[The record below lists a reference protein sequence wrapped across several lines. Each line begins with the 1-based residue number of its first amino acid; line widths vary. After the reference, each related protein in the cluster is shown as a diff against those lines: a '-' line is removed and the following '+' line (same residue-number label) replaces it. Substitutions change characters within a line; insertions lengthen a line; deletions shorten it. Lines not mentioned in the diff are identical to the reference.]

1 MNYEL
6 LKKAIEDEAKLQGLT
21 EYEIYYMSNDELSVD
36 TLNREPNSF
45 SSGNSGGICFRVLH
59 DGKIGYA
66 SSELMEENEMKAL
79 VSRAKANAAATEKP
93 DTVGI
98 YKGSESYAEL
108 KNASYTPKSAAEL
121 KKLTASLADE
131 IYKSSDKVA
140 GGTATY
146 GITAG
151 FTVRLSNSHGLDLE
165 TKCGLNL
172 IQLQAVICDDG
183 KYESAYDM
191 KELFDGEEVDLGS
204 LASDVVEKA
213 LLKAHAGLIDS
224 GKYSIVLSAKQMRTI
239 LSAFV
244 SAFSAKMAQMGM
256 SLLAGKEGE
265 KIAADIVTITD
276 DPMREGV
283 SIQTNFDAEGVAA
296 YRKAVVENGTLKTLL
311 HNRETAKKAG
321 VESTGNASKG
331 SYASPVA
338 ISPYA
343 FCLEAGEY
351 TEEELF
357 AMAEGGIYITELKG
371 LHAGANAVTGDF
383 SIESAG
389 FKICDG
395 KLGEAVK
402 SFTIAGNFFDL
413 LKSISALSNKVEVG
427 VSGGFT
433 TFGSPSVLIHGM
445 SVAGK

>member
-6 LKKAIEDEAKLQGLT
+6 LKSAIENEAKAQGLA
-21 EYEIYYMSNDELSVD
+21 EYEIYYMANEELSVD

-45 SSGNSGGICFRVLH
+45 SSGNSGGICLRVLH

-66 SSELMEENEMKAL
+66 SSELMEEEEMRSL
-79 VSRAKANAAATEKP
+79 VSRAKANALATEKP

-98 YKGSESYAEL
+98 FKGSESYAEL
-108 KNASYTPKSAAEL
+108 KNNDFKPKGAGEL
-121 KKLTASLADE
+121 KRLCADLADQ
-131 IYKSSDKVA
+131 IYSASDKVT

-151 FTVRLSNSHGLDLE
+151 FEVRLSNSHGLDLG
-165 TKCGLNL
+165 TKCGINAL
-172 IQLQAVICDDG
+172 QLGAVICDDG
-183 KYESAYDM
+183 KYESSYDIR
-191 KELFDGEEVDLGS
+191 ELKGKIDLES
-204 LASDVVEKA
+204 LAKETVNDA
-213 LLKAHAGLIDS
+213 ILKANAGLVES
-224 GKYSIVLSAKQMRTI
+224 GKYSVVLSGKQMRTI
-239 LSAFV
+239 LSAYV

-265 KIAADIVTITD
+265 KIASDIVNITD

-296 YRKAVVENGTLKTLL
+296 YRKSVVEGGVLKTLL
-311 HNRETAKKAG
+311 HNRETAKAQG

-338 ISPYA
+338 VSPYA
-343 FCLEAGEY
+343 FCIEAGEN

-357 AMAEGGIYITELKG
+357 ALAGNGLYITELKG
-371 LHAGANAVTGDF
+371 LHAGANPVTGDF

-389 FKICDG
+389 FKIVDG
-395 KLGEAVK
+395 KLSEAVK
-402 SFTIAGNFFDL
+402 SFTIAGNFFEL
-413 LKSISALSNKVEVG
+413 IKSIAALSNKVEVAIT
-427 VSGGFT
+427 GGFT
-433 TFGSPSVLIHGM
+433 TFGSPAVLIHGV

>member
-21 EYEIYYMSNDELSVD
+21 EYEIYYMANEELSVD
-36 TLNREPNSF
+36 TLNKELSSF
-45 SSGNSGGICFRVLH
+45 SSGNSGGICFRVLY

-66 SSELMEENEMKAL
+66 SSELMDEEEMKSL
-79 VSRAKANAAATEKP
+79 VSRAKANATATEKP

-98 YKGSESYAEL
+98 FKGSEHYAEL
-108 KNASYTPKSAAEL
+108 KNIDCSLKSAAEL
-121 KKLTASLADE
+121 KKISTDLADAL
-131 IYKSSDKVA
+131 YNSSDKVTN
-140 GGTATY
+140 GTATY
-146 GITAG
+146 GVTAG
-151 FTVRLSNSHGLDLE
+151 FTVRLSNSHGLNLE
-165 TKCGLNL
+165 TKCGVNL
-172 IQLQAVICDDG
+172 VQAMAVICDDG
-183 KYESAYDM
+183 KYENAYDA
-191 KELFDGEEVDLGS
+191 KELKGEVDVNEIAKG
-204 LASDVVEKA
+204 VVDEA
-213 LLKAHAGLIDS
+213 ILKANAGPIES
-224 GKYSIVLSAKQMRTI
+224 GKYSVVLSGKQMRTI

-256 SLLAGKEGE
+256 SLLKGKEGE

-296 YRKAVVENGTLKTLL
+296 FRKAVVENGVLKTLL
-311 HNRETAKKAG
+311 HNRETAKAQG

-331 SYASPVA
+331 GYASPVA

-343 FCLEAGEY
+343 FCMEAGDK
-351 TEEELF
+351 TKDELF
-357 AMAEGGIYITELKG
+357 AMAGNGIYITELKG

-389 FKICDG
+389 FKIENG
-395 KLGEAVK
+395 KLAGAVK

-413 LKSISALSNKVEVG
+413 LKSIAALSNEVEVAIT
-427 VSGGFT
+427 GGFT
-433 TFGSPSVLIHGM
+433 TFGAPAVLIHDV

>member
-6 LKKAIEDEAKLQGLT
+6 LKAAIENEARAQGVS
-21 EYEIYYMSNDELSVD
+21 EYEIYYMSSEELSVD

-45 SSGNSGGICFRVLH
+45 SSGNSGGICLRVLH
-59 DGKIGYA
+59 EGKIGYA
-66 SSELMEENEMKAL
+66 ASELMEEEEMKAL
-79 VSRAKANAAATEKP
+79 VSRARANASATEKP

-98 YKGSESYAEL
+98 FKGSESYAEL
-108 KNASYTPKSAAEL
+108 KNADFTPAGAGEL
-121 KKLTASLADE
+121 KKLTGELADQ
-131 IYKSSDKVA
+131 IYNYSDKIA

-151 FTVRLSNSHGLDLE
+151 FNVRLSNSHGLDLQ
-165 TKCGLNL
+165 TGCGINAL
-172 IQLQAVICDDG
+172 QLQAVVCDEG
-183 KYESAYDM
+183 KFESAYDIQ
-191 KELFDGEEVDLGS
+191 ELHGEVDMKA
-204 LASDVVEKA
+204 LASKVVDNA
-213 LLKAHAGLIDS
+213 LVKINAGSVES
-224 GKYSIVLSAKQMRTI
+224 GKYSVVISAKQMRTI
-239 LSAFV
+239 LSAYA

-256 SLLAGKEGE
+256 SLLKGKEGE
-265 KIAADIVTITD
+265 MIASEIVTITD

-296 YRKAVVENGTLKTLL
+296 YRKAVVENGVLKTLL
-311 HNRETAKKAG
+311 YNRETAAVAG

-331 SYASPVA
+331 SYASPVG

-343 FCLEAGEY
+343 FCLEAGGK
-351 TEEELF
+351 TEDELF

-389 FKICDG
+389 FRITNG
-395 KLGEAVK
+395 KKGEAVK
-402 SFTIAGNFFDL
+402 SFTIAGNFFEL
-413 LKSISALSNKVEVG
+413 LKSIAALSDTVEVA
-427 VSGGFT
+427 VTGGFT
-433 TFGSPSVLIHGM
+433 TFGSPAVLVHNV

>member
-6 LKKAIEDEAKLQGLT
+6 LKKAIEDEAQAQGVC
-21 EYEIYYMSNDELSVD
+21 EYEIYYMSNEELSVD
-36 TLNREPNSF
+36 TLNRQPNSF
-45 SSGNSGGICFRVLH
+45 SSGISGGICLRVLH

-79 VSRAKANAAATEKP
+79 VSRAKANAESTEKP

-98 YKGSESYAEL
+98 FKGSDSYANL
-108 KNASYTPKSAAEL
+108 KNNEFVSAGAGDL
-121 KKLTASLADE
+121 KKLTMDLADE
-131 IYKSSDKVA
+131 IYNYSDKVA

-151 FTVRLSNSHGLDLE
+151 FEVRLSNSHGLDLS
-165 TKCGLNL
+165 TKCGINAL
-172 IQLQAVICDDG
+172 QLGAVICDDG
-183 KYESAYDM
+183 KYENAYDIT
-191 KELFDGEEVDLGS
+191 ELKGDVDLKS
-204 LASDVVEKA
+204 LAKGVVDEA
-213 LLKAHAGLIDS
+213 VLKASAGLIES
-224 GKYSIVLSAKQMRTI
+224 GKYSVVLSPKQMRTI
-239 LSAFV
+239 LSAYV

-265 KIAADIVTITD
+265 KIAADIVNITD

-296 YRKAVVENGTLKTLL
+296 FRKSVVEGGVLKTLL
-311 HNRETAKKAG
+311 HNRETAKAAG
-321 VESTGNASKG
+321 VDSTGNGSKG

-343 FCLEAGEY
+343 FCMEAGDK
-351 TEEELF
+351 TLDELF
-357 AMAEGGIYITELKG
+357 ALAGNGIYITELKG

-389 FKICDG
+389 FKIVDG
-395 KLGEAVK
+395 KLGGAVK
-402 SFTIAGNFFDL
+402 SFTIAGNFFQL
-413 LKSISALSNKVEVG
+413 LKSIAALSDKVEVA
-427 VSGGFT
+427 VTGGFT
-433 TFGSPSVLIHGM
+433 TFGAPAVLIHDV

>member
-6 LKKAIEDEAKLQGLT
+6 LKKAIEDEAKLQGLS
-21 EYEIYYMSNDELSVD
+21 EYEIYYMSNEELSVD
-36 TLNREPNSF
+36 TLNREANSF
-45 SSGNSGGICFRVLH
+45 ASGNSGGICFKVVY

-66 SSELMEENEMKAL
+66 SSELMEEAEMKSL
-79 VSRAKANAAATEKP
+79 VSRAKDNAIATEKP

-98 YKGSESYAEL
+98 FKGSESYAEL
-108 KNASYTPKSAAEL
+108 KNADYSLKGAAEL
-121 KKLTASLADE
+121 KKITADLADA
-131 IYKSSDKVA
+131 IYNASDKVA

-146 GITAG
+146 GVTAG
-151 FTVRLSNSHGLDLE
+151 FTVRLSNSHGLDLQ
-165 TKCGLNL
+165 TKCGVNL
-172 IQLQAVICDDG
+172 VQAMAVICDDE
-183 KYESAYDM
+183 KYESAYDA
-191 KELFDGEEVDLGS
+191 KELKGEDVDLEA
-204 LASDVVEKA
+204 LAKGVVDEA
-213 LLKAHAGLIDS
+213 ILKANAGYVES
-224 GKYSIVLSAKQMRTI
+224 GKYSVVLSGKQMRTI

-265 KIAADIVTITD
+265 KVASDIVTITD

-296 YRKAVVENGTLKTLL
+296 YRKAIVENGVLKTLL
-311 HNRETAKKAG
+311 HNRETAAAQG

-331 SYASPVA
+331 GYASPVA

-343 FCLEAGEY
+343 FCIEAGEN

-357 AMAEGGIYITELKG
+357 AMAGNGIYITELKG

-389 FKICDG
+389 FKIVDG
-395 KLGEAVK
+395 KKGEAVK
-402 SFTIAGNFFDL
+402 SFTIAGNFFEL
-413 LKSISALSNKVEVG
+413 LKSIAAVGDDVKVAIT
-427 VSGGFT
+427 GGFT
-433 TFGSPSVLIHGM
+433 TFGSPAVLIHNV

>member
-6 LKKAIEDEAKLQGLT
+6 LKSAIEKEAKAQGLT
-21 EYEIYYMSNDELSVD
+21 DYEIYYMSSDELSVD
-36 TLNREPNSF
+36 TLNKEPSSF
-45 SSGNSGGICFRVLH
+45 ASGNSGGICFRAVY

-66 SSELMEENEMKAL
+66 ASQLMTEEEMCAL
-79 VSRAKANAAATEKP
+79 VSRAKANATATEKP

-98 YKGSESYAEL
+98 FKGSESYAEL
-108 KNASYTPKSAAEL
+108 KNQDFTPKSAAEL
-121 KKLTASLADE
+121 KKITAELANE
-131 IYKSSDKVA
+131 VYAYSDKVA
-140 GGTATY
+140 NGTATY

-151 FTVRLSNSHGLDLE
+151 FEVRLSNSHGLDLS
-165 TKCGLNL
+165 TKCGINV
-172 IQLQAVICDDG
+172 IQLGAVICDDG
-183 KYESAYDM
+183 KYENSYDLQ
-191 KELFDGEEVDLGS
+191 ELKGDVDL
-204 LASDVVEKA
+204 KA
-213 LLKAHAGLIDS
+213 LAAKTVDDAIVKANAGNVAS
-224 GKYSIVLSAKQMRTI
+224 GKYNVVISAKQMRTI

-256 SLLAGKEGE
+256 SLLKGKEGE
-265 KIAADIVTITD
+265 KIASDIVNITD

-296 YRKAVVENGTLKTLL
+296 FRKAVVENGVLKTLL
-311 HNRETAKKAG
+311 HNRETAALAG

-343 FCLEAGEY
+343 FCLEAGDK
-351 TEEELF
+351 TLDELF
-357 AMAEGGIYITELKG
+357 EMAGDGIYVTALKG

-389 FKICDG
+389 FKIVDG

-402 SFTIAGNFFDL
+402 TFTIAGNFFEL
-413 LKSISALSNKVEVG
+413 LKSISSLSDTVEVAAT
-427 VSGGFT
+427 GGFT
-433 TFGSPSVLIHGM
+433 TFGAPAVLIKEM

>member
-1 MNYEL
+1 MNYNL
-6 LKKAIEDEAKLQGLT
+6 LKIAIENEAKLQGVS
-21 EYEIYYMSNDELSVD
+21 EYEIYYMSEEELSVS
-36 TLNREPNSF
+36 TLNREPNAF
-45 SSGNSGGICFRVLH
+45 SSGNSGGICLRVLH

-66 SSELMEENEMKAL
+66 ASELMGEEEMKSL
-79 VSRAKANAAATEKP
+79 VSRAKANAEATEKP

-98 YKGSESYAEL
+98 FAGSPSYAEL
-108 KNASYTPKSAAEL
+108 KNDGFTSAGAGEL
-121 KKLTASLADE
+121 KKLCATLADE
-131 IYKSSDKVA
+131 IYNSSDKVT

-151 FTVRLSNSHGLDLE
+151 FVVRLSNSHGLDLE
-165 TKCGLNL
+165 TKCGINA
-172 IQLQAVICDDG
+172 IQAGAVVCDGG

-191 KELFDGEEVDLGS
+191 KELKGDVDIKAMAEG
-204 LASDVVEKA
+204 VVNDA
-213 LLKAHAGLIDS
+213 LLKINAGSVES
-224 GKYSIVLSAKQMRTI
+224 GKYSIVLSAKQMRTL

-244 SAFSAKMAQMGM
+244 SAFSAKTAQMGM

-265 KIAADIVTITD
+265 KIASDIVNITD

-283 SIQTNFDAEGVAA
+283 SIQTSFDAEGVAA
-296 YRKAVVENGTLKTLL
+296 YRKSIVEGGVLKTML
-311 HNRETAKKAG
+311 HNRETAKAAG

-331 SYASPVA
+331 GYASPVG

-343 FCLEAGEY
+343 FCLEAGDK

-357 AMAEGGIYITELKG
+357 CMAEGGIYITELKG

-389 FKICDG
+389 FRIVDG
-395 KLGEAVK
+395 KKGEAVR
-402 SFTIAGNFFDL
+402 SFTIAGNFFEL
-413 LKSISALSNKVEVG
+413 IKSIAALSDKVEVAIT
-427 VSGGFT
+427 GGFT
-433 TFGSPSVLIHGM
+433 TFGAPAVLIHNV

>member
-6 LKKAIEDEAKLQGLT
+6 LKKAIEDEAALQGVG
-21 EYEIYYMSNDELSVD
+21 EYEIYYMSSDELSVD
-36 TLNREPNSF
+36 TLNKQQNSF
-45 SSGNSGGICFRVLH
+45 SSGNSGGICLRVLH

-66 SSELMEENEMKAL
+66 SSELMEEGEMRSL
-79 VSRAKANAAATEKP
+79 VSRAKANAESTEKP

-98 YKGSESYAEL
+98 FHGSVSYAEL
-108 KNASYTPKSAAEL
+108 KNEGFTPAGAGEL
-121 KKLTASLADE
+121 KKLALDLAEE
-131 IYKSSDKVA
+131 IYNSSDKVT

-151 FTVRLSNSHGLDLE
+151 FEIRLSNSHGLDLS
-165 TKCGLNL
+165 TKCGINA
-172 IQLQAVICDDG
+172 IQLAAVICDEG
-183 KYESAYDM
+183 KYENAFDIA
-191 KELFDGEEVDLGS
+191 ELKGEVDLKG
-204 LASDVVEKA
+204 LAEGVVEQA
-213 LLKAHAGLIDS
+213 ILKANAGFVES
-224 GKYSIVLSAKQMRTI
+224 GKYSIVLSGKQMRTI

-256 SLLAGKEGE
+256 SLLKGKEGE
-265 KIAADIVTITD
+265 KIASDIVNITD

-296 YRKAVVENGTLKTLL
+296 YRKSIVENGVLKTLL
-311 HNRETAKKAG
+311 HNRETAKAAG
-321 VESTGNASKG
+321 VESTGNGSKG

-343 FCLEAGEY
+343 FCLEAGDK

-357 AMAEGGIYITELKG
+357 ALAGNGIYVTELKG

-389 FKICDG
+389 FRIVDG
-395 KLGEAVK
+395 KKGEAVK
-402 SFTIAGNFFDL
+402 SFTIAGNFFEL
-413 LKSISALSNKVEVG
+413 LKSIAALSDKVDLAIT
-427 VSGGFT
+427 GGFT
-433 TFGSPSVLIHGM
+433 TFGAPAVLIHDV